1 MSLLKSKEKKER
13 ALGVSLGLKAHRC
26 NSPKCA
32 MVKRPYKPGPHGK
45 SRQKALSEFGQQLLE
60 KQKVM
65 FTYGVRE
72 NQLRKIFKESSK
84 RKESGINPAINLLER
99 RLDNVVFR
107 MGFAPSR
114 IMARQYVSHGHLKV
128 NGRKVTIPSYQIK
141 VNDVITIRP
150 ESANLLIFKNVLDSI
165 KQYQAPLWIS
175 VNKEKLEG
183 KIKSL
188 PQDIEIP
195 FDINLVVDY
204 YSR

>member
-114 IMARQYVSHGHLKV
+114 IIARQYVSHGHLKV